1 MQGKGD
7 TQGND
12 MLWDIAY
19 IVEILTPKKR
29 EADPAQEDME
39 RFARRY
45 LKALESGCAV
55 SIPDN
60 PLGNLRHS
68 ALDIFDGLGLRI
80 DPERTLLNLNT
91 YHSKNE
97 LDQLLEKAA
106 QRGVRYLL
114 VIRGDGSSELP
125 KLQPADLGVEAK
137 MITSIELI
145 EYINR
150 SCGDVFCTGA
160 AFNQYKPASVELKKL
175 ARKKS
180 AGARF
185 IITQPVM
192 GRDERVSR
200 LMHEGIPVIL
210 EAWMS
215 NRVDIFLRSV
225 KGSVAMD
232 LDDFDPVRNLRLLH
246 EAHPRTSV
254 YLSMLHFDADWSSI
268 LPRL

>member
-1 MQGKGD
+1 
-7 TQGND
+7 

-19 IVEILTPKKR
+19 IVEILTPKNR
-29 EADPAQEDME
+29 GADPVPEDME

-45 LKALESGCAV
+45 MKALKLGCAV

-60 PLGNLRHS
+60 PLGNLRYN
-68 ALDIFDGLGLRI
+68 ALDIFDDLRLHI
-80 DPERTLLNLNT
+80 DPDRTLINLNT
-91 YHSKNE
+91 YHSKDE
-97 LDQLLEKAA
+97 LDRLLQNAA
-106 QRGVRYLL
+106 QRGLRYLL
-114 VIRGDGSSELP
+114 VIRGDGSPELP
-125 KLQPADLGVEAK
+125 KLQPADFGVQTK

-150 SCGDVFCTGA
+150 SYGDTFCTGA
-160 AFNQYKPASVELKKL
+160 AFNQYKPESVELRKL

-185 IITQPVM
+185 IVTQPVM
-192 GRDERVSR
+192 GRDERVTR
-200 LMHEGIPVIL
+200 LMHQGTPVIL

-215 NRVDIFLRSV
+215 PRVDIFFRSV
-225 KGSVAMD
+225 KGSVEMG

-246 EAHPRTSV
+246 ETHPRTSI
-254 YLSMLHFDADWSSI
+254 YLSMLHFDAEWSSI